1 MKKIVVVI
9 ALLCSLNLSAADLK
23 WALKTNG
30 GDVVLMGNVSH
41 LLYSDGATTFSVVC
55 KDNKTIANVQNV
67 KFLQVDPTGVGA
79 VNNQGGMEAKVVDQ
93 TLSIVGAEADVEVDV
108 LTVGG
113 KVLLSTK
120 TVEGKTDVYVGGLA
134 GGTYILKVGKTAVKF
149 QKK

>member
-1 MKKIVVVI
+1 M
-9 ALLCSLNLSAADLK
+9 S
-23 WALKTNG
+23 
-30 GDVVLMGNVSH
+30 NVSH

-113 KVLLSTK
+113 KMLLSTK